1 MSVEAARWGIIYCPK
16 EGTSQI
22 HKQWEE
28 ICAYLTEKKVAYD
41 FVQSESSHSVERLAA
56 MIHPSNMNV
65 NATHKITIIYPGA
78 SAISCF
84 QSIFFFTFIFFSF
97 AILRL
102 LLSKILSHP
111 L

>member
-41 FVQSESSHSVERLAA
+41 FVQSESSHSVE
-56 MIHPSNMNV
+56 
-65 NATHKITIIYPGA
+65 
-78 SAISCF
+78 
-84 QSIFFFTFIFFSF
+84 
-97 AILRL
+97 
-102 LLSKILSHP
+102 
-111 L
+111 